1 MAKKFL
7 YIVNGNTCSLMYE
20 IMIEPMGKKE
30 NNDSQKLT
38 TSIMLGT
45 MLDVMQQ
52 INESDDASFVLKL
65 KLLNNIEFL
74 VDQLMQ
80 DYENGK

>member
-1 MAKKFL
+1 
-7 YIVNGNTCSLMYE
+7 MYE

>member
-7 YIVNGNTCSLMYE
+7 YLVKRNINYLMYE
-20 IMIEPMGKKE
+20 ITIEPMGKQEPEQKE
-30 NNDSQKLT
+30 KLS
-38 TSIMLGT
+38 TSVMLGT

-80 DYENGK
+80 DYESGK

>member
-1 MAKKFL
+1 
-7 YIVNGNTCSLMYE
+7 
-20 IMIEPMGKKE
+20 MIEPMGKKE
-30 NNDSQKLT
+30 NDDSQKLT

-52 INESDDASFVLKL
+52 INESDDASFVLKM

>member
-1 MAKKFL
+1 
-7 YIVNGNTCSLMYE
+7 MYE
-20 IMIEPMGKKE
+20 ITIEPMGKQE
-30 NNDSQKLT
+30 PEQIEKLS
-38 TSIMLGT
+38 TSVMLGT
-45 MLDVMQQ
+45 MLDVLQQ

-80 DYENGK
+80 DYETGK

>member
-1 MAKKFL
+1 MAEKFVYL
-7 YIVNGNTCSLMYE
+7 VNCYTNYLMYE
-20 IMIEPMGKKE
+20 ITVEPMGKKE
-30 NNDSQKLT
+30 PDKLS

-45 MLDVMQQ
+45 MLDVLQQ

-74 VDQLMQ
+74 VDQLMEE
-80 DYENGK
+80 YGK